1 MRAEFEAA
9 GARLTVVASTDV
21 GAPEFMEEVWKGGE
35 LFIEEAETIK
45 QALGGGAVK
54 NYWLLR
60 PSVLRHLASNVGRFG
75 SGTSDVLHE
84 KTKLLGG
91 TLVLSKEGKVPPSPM
106 LPSPSRPTP
115 SSHAAKPRPVPRPP
129 RLARWCTSSKRRPV
143 STRARLR
150 ICWRQSPASTP
161 RWRRCRQP
169 CATES
174 RTLDPL
180 DCPGPRSE

>member
-60 PSVLRHLASNVGRFG
+60 PSVMRHALSYVGLTLTLTLTLTLA
-75 SGTSDVLHE
+75 L
-84 KTKLLGG
+84 
-91 TLVLSKEGKVPPSPM
+91 
-106 LPSPSRPTP
+106 
-115 SSHAAKPRPVPRPP
+115 
-129 RLARWCTSSKRRPV
+129 
-143 STRARLR
+143 TR
-150 ICWRQSPASTP
+150 
-161 RWRRCRQP
+161 
-169 CATES
+169 
-174 RTLDPL
+174 
-180 DCPGPRSE
+180 